1 MFLSYCI
8 IFQILKILANRV
20 KSVISHD
27 FALIFSISILFC
39 TFKKQISHFL
49 LGSPITSYCANLHN
63 TYCKKNLFC
72 DEAKSFCQFVFCKA
86 IKRGKQFSGLSNN
99 NENMQKAKKKCLTL
113 PQIINSVLAKL
124 STFSQMVSN
133 KSGAFSTNYKMP
145 VSLTA
150 ITKSSTII
158 CSNN

>member
-1 MFLSYCI
+1 VQ
-8 IFQILKILANRV
+8 IFTILIA
-20 KSVISHD
+20 
-27 FALIFSISILFC
+27 
-39 TFKKQISHFL
+39 
-49 LGSPITSYCANLHN
+49 
-63 TYCKKNLFC
+63 KKNLFC